1 MPMNLSQEHA
11 RTVRFSDTTPTNS
24 SKVPFLLG
32 SVCVPRLHTSMF
44 VESFGMSVY
53 SSNRQFRRHMQKVS
67 SVKTLVVPVMTLM
80 STLTVVLVPTSAA
93 KNLL

>member
-1 MPMNLSQEHA
+1 
-11 RTVRFSDTTPTNS
+11 
-24 SKVPFLLG
+24 
-32 SVCVPRLHTSMF
+32 MF

-53 SSNRQFRRHMQKVS
+53 RSNRQFRRHMQKVS